1 MTDAPKNPATLLAQA
16 MHFIDPTTGG
26 ISPPIHMASTYARDG
41 DYQPIGDAVYA
52 RDHNP
57 TFKDVERVIA
67 ALDAPGIEKAESLT
81 FASGMAAVA
90 AVLETVPAGK
100 RIAAPSVLY
109 HGAREWL
116 IRLSKSRNVGVDFFD
131 ATQPGALEAA
141 ITPGQTDLVWIE
153 PIVNPTWDVI
163 DIEAAA
169 AAAHAAGAVL
179 AVDATCTPALTTRPL
194 ALGADIT
201 FQSATK
207 YLGGHSDL
215 IAGVLTTADRD
226 SARWQEVRFVRT
238 LGGAILGPMEAWLLL
253 RGMRTLALRWERACQ
268 NSQAIAQHFE
278 GHPQVEKVLYPGL
291 PAHPGH
297 AIAARQMTGGFG
309 GMLSLCVAGGF
320 AGAKRVATSTKV
332 LIPATSLGGV
342 ESLIEHR
349 KAIEPPNS
357 PVPENLLRL
366 SIGIEAVEDL
376 IADLEAALSI

>member
-215 IAGVLTTADRD
+215 ITGVLTTADRD

-253 RGMRTLALRWERACQ
+253 RGMRTLPLRMERMSQ
-268 NSQAIAQHFE
+268 NAQKLAE
-278 GHPQVEKVLYPGL
+278 YLSDHPAVETVLYPGL
-291 PAHPGH
+291 PSHPGH
-297 AIAARQMTGGFG
+297 DLACAQMTGGFG
-309 GMLSLCVAGGF
+309 PLLSFVVKGDAPAALSAVARLRLF
-320 AGAKRVATSTKV
+320 HR
-332 LIPATSLGGV
+332 ATSLGGV
-342 ESLIEHR
+342 ESLVEHR
-349 KAIEPPNS
+349 HTIEPHTGI
-357 PVPENLLRL
+357 PEGLLRL
-366 SIGIEAVEDL
+366 SVGIEDAGDL
-376 IADLEAALSI
+376 IDDLGQALGQ